1 MKRLDVKVEST
12 TVLIKAR
19 FTNLSES
26 CVQLCTVVYSLYTTV
41 HNCTQ
46 LSEVR
51 EAGFNE
57 YGSAFDFYIP
67 AVHPSCRNIHEQ
79 PCAS

>member
-1 MKRLDVKVEST
+1 MSLHTSGGPKVCVQLCT
-12 TVLIKAR
+12 DAYR
-19 FTNLSES
+19 
-26 CVQLCTVVYSLYTTV
+26 CVQLCTVVYRLYTTV